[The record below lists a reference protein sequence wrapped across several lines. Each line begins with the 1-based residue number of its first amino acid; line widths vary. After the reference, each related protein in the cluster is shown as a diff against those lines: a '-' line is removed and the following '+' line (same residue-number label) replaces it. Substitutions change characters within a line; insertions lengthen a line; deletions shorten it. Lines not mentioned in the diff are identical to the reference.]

1 MATKGKI
8 RFIRSYA
15 RNVGTSLKN
24 YIIPSALLGVN
35 PELKSF
41 YDDNKSFAEELR
53 DQAKDLKDT
62 VREQI
67 RAFIKED
74 NLVKQGWRNAK
85 KGLRTGKWHD
95 FAASKA
101 AQDEAMQSMMGDMGF
116 DFNLEDEDASFK
128 EEFDKESMDVGF
140 MEDIA
145 NKVGVSQQSSAL
157 MSADMIGGTIS
168 KTSAQSMLHITQMT
182 SVLTTSL
189 NAINSSIVKLHSDF
203 VNPINDHLKN
213 FTKFSDSTT
222 NELQKQTQYLKQIS
236 ETLTKQFEDKEPK
249 KKETRD
255 YWADVFGTDGLKLPN
270 FRKWWEIGLE
280 KAKEDNPFSFVDPS
294 QIKGF
299 LGQMAAS
306 PVSFAVTSYLQNQ
319 MQKGFIGKSFKN
331 MSNLARVAADK
342 LSDYVHSKAG
352 GDGLLDSLIGLF
364 DIKKS
369 RARTTSLDYSAYN
382 KEIARWTGRDS
393 RALQTVIP
401 TQLSEIISLLSGQP
415 PKMFDYEAGTWK
427 TTRQIQKEFESKV
440 ITNMTNAIDSNL
452 ISRFTEEVSDIKD
465 SNIRSKYAE
474 TLKEF
479 LLLAAGNEKSNF
491 SKYKTKEDYQKSD
504 AYKQLTK
511 DNNRLDL
518 TLLDRL
524 LDRAWADRSN
534 EAIPNLTYQLDS
546 AVQNIRNQHDRF
558 IANISTDR
566 GSRAY
571 IDSKNGANLNTA
583 VSSIN
588 ALLNQQGSH
597 NAQLFDYLGDILT
610 TLKTQTEYLYLPY
623 NLGESSKNRA
633 GEKIYKDYKKSLKV
647 DTANQYTPSTN
658 ATQQSSNIISSNAS
672 NITTSQ
678 INQIHED
685 DTSISGLS
693 IFDILKRGN
702 HELKYS
708 ANKDIKW
715 SSDVDEEFKK
725 SVNEATNRAIEDDKA
740 RANPFYQIY
749 KGFEIALA
757 NVITGKTYDSYD
769 QLQKE
774 RKSSK
779 DAAVKKGLVG
789 VLQDLP
795 KALNETVAK
804 PIIDQSKLGWKG
816 IQGSGF
822 LGKIA
827 SSIMGDAETV
837 KDKALEYLKELGF
850 TGDALDEQ
858 MRDRGFDPDD
868 TGSSSS
874 SSSQSTTVSNTSQAS
889 NTQQTKPSGNVKTE
903 RNDLIESWLTN
914 FKLKQVGKNAT
925 KSKKSHREKLLN
937 ILDSRRK
944 PDDKKMA
951 LLEYLANN
959 KLPGS
964 TLTDDT
970 IIDIVD
976 QINPSL
982 LAKGGMITKSGMAS
996 VSEGEIVIPAKYNPF
1011 YNNRLTDKQRD
1022 DIEQANFEKWLQSG
1036 APGGQYFGKYK
1047 DGGVVSTDTAA
1058 KAAPVPNDP
1067 ENKDYFGEAAHGI
1080 VNSISKKIES
1090 GIDLLFG
1097 DDSKESTKYKK
1108 KNVEITD
1115 LVQENLPKYIGRTAL
1130 GGLLGHIVLSSPYG
1144 LLGGLV
1150 AGAGISLYRDYKEA
1164 SNKVFGKQEDGKE
1177 NKSKWLSW
1185 LPQKTQKFISGSLPN
1200 VAKAGLLGAGL
1211 SLLPLSPFGLL
1222 GGMATAAGLE
1232 LVFGAKRI
1240 REFLFGDTKNKK
1252 GAIPT
1257 IKEFLFGSKDKKK
1270 ASFFSELKKNWID
1283 PVPLFFRNISD
1294 MASSKFDAL
1303 GIEIKKFGRSLKY
1316 GVIEPAKRFF
1326 QYDWAKT
1333 KYDVI
1338 DPTKRFLQLDWI
1350 KTKQHMKSMKDKAV
1364 GWLQDRKWGRFL
1376 INDAQ
1381 RTYEDFKS
1389 AKEKTKAFVKKSGKN
1404 ILKGTAIGAGILGL
1418 GGLAVTGTWMPAAI
1432 AAGLGGIAGMRHLNP
1447 YLRDRNILKGRS
1459 SLSAEERFAAYN
1471 RMEMGDSFKKLSE
1484 ENQQAV
1490 LQQLAIAQNL
1500 NVSPDDRQKAYD
1512 TIKTILNTAYEQKEL
1527 KQEDFEALNN
1537 NLSQL
1542 QLGKSNIDTVANDV
1556 NATKQ
1561 RTMAHR
1567 YTRAIVSG
1575 KANADN
1581 LSKLF
1586 SSMSHV
1592 RNQDKYNNT
1601 FEEFKNKFNNLNIKH
1616 VGKFSRTAFNQ
1627 ILEQI
1632 QEAVAGQDSKRL
1644 AEITKQIKDLPISP
1658 NEKSDLVILMSKM
1671 VKEYKTNNKAASEAS
1686 ELARSI
1692 FGDDVDLNSL
1702 KHLILNPQMSSDIK
1716 RLKKQTDSNSSAKL
1730 MPEIKQNAS
1739 TATPSVSQQNR
1750 ALKADQMEHPVQNEI
1765 LGNTGKLVQLVGQ
1778 IVDQQ
1783 SSNTSKTKNNK
1794 GSRKNKSK
1802 KDNTPEEI
1810 KEEPQQDS
1818 DILPVPDIQQE
1829 QEEQQAPNQ
1838 AEPEN
1843 QPPKDVKK
1851 SIMSSIHT
1859 ANDITETL
1867 NYASR
1872 GLFRQLPL
1880 FKMINWA
1887 SKAGKM
1893 FGKAKGGKV
1902 KKSGLASVSEGEM
1915 IVPNLSDY
1923 AAKTTPFEQAL
1934 GNQTKPK
1941 DGEKKVELVNG
1952 IPTEYIY
1959 RDGEWNL
1966 NTTDSETKRSIE
1978 TQDIRNEFYRK
1989 MIESDFF
1996 EVIKNLKSQSDD
2008 DKENIDKAKK
2018 DADSLL
2024 GGFGGGIA
2032 SKLKSIITN
2041 PYVLGGAA
2049 TLLAGLVFYKNGKT
2063 TAGTKYDPQMRRGMN
2078 PEARKKQAEEA
2089 GLIANIANGIDASVN
2104 QITGKDMTTYGNE
2117 DYVSDTFTQRMSK
2130 TLGKMGLRGLASHGA
2145 ASGAGRG
2152 LAGMAADT
2160 SRFAARGSVINSL
2173 WKASGKLPKW
2183 ARILS
2188 RASLA
2193 PFKLASSAG
2202 NAISHGA
2209 FAGIKGV
2216 ENFTTGMAAKAARL
2230 EAKAAKMGAKGMIR
2244 TSTHSSF
2251 LAQSKLRMVQGPV
2264 HGLLARLQNVFNGM
2278 FARLI
2283 KYFPKI
2289 AISSTS
2295 VSRASREI
2303 SLRIVSVLERK
2314 GVQKAAQFAGR
2325 FVPVVGQAAMLIFTG
2340 NAILE
2345 GFLDGRAKVILGILD
2360 KPTIWQKIVASTV
2373 AGLNEFFLFGLIPTQ
2388 YLVDIIMWGL
2398 SLVGLQNKEYYAQR
2412 KEAEKKLAEYNA
2424 ENGTTYNLEEY
2435 VVNVLGENTSLG
2447 QWGAKTWD
2455 KTQSIFTGKRQLEA
2469 QHDEQVDKLSK
2480 EDRFATNIAKRE
2492 KLYQLNKQREA
2503 QGLPQI
2509 YSIAEY
2515 DKVTT
2520 ASPELQQTGSGSGLL
2535 ETIRGWFGRKS
2546 DSVMESAKNITDVK
2560 LGVDSGEAVESMADI
2575 ASNPLLTKDNVYQQ
2589 LHKSMDPLTK
2599 VIKQLTGKSVPPDK
2613 LTKIII
2619 GTISRILNL
2628 LKPAQKKAILNFLK
2642 KSNKYGHDFIRTLE
2656 TSSKWGA
2663 SANVLKCLGATF
2675 KIVALKD
2682 LLPNCLNATV
2692 PQNTKIILGIV
2703 TEPTPIERFV
2713 AGLLVLFHELIPFMT
2728 VVFKPEHFATIV
2740 LESFNMASNGLMASL
2755 PNLDPQ
2761 DIFNL
2766 SLIEKRHSSKKIVT
2780 KAAKTDKRINNVET
2794 YLQIRHKE
2802 NKTDFGTY
2810 LGEATTPDPQDI
2822 WNPNVKKS
2830 GGASG
2835 ISNNDDELI
2844 ATFDGV
2850 SKFFNKLGNDIPDM
2864 TKMISDFWRSSDP
2877 KINKNANDKR
2887 TIDKY
2892 ISKKKSPTDSF
2903 SNSIVNAVGGV
2914 LRIINN
2920 VVRPFRSLADI
2931 SSSYINKI
2939 ADKAPNTGI
2948 IGGIKRTASNAWNW
2962 LKDTFTGSDSDDE
2975 ISESSDEATEETGS
2989 GTIHQTQLGNYTP
3002 FGNST
3007 IDKIGCGPA
3016 ALATVR
3022 NLLGDGTNTTTVAK
3036 EISGGI
3042 TKNGVTVGAIA
3053 QNLKNR
3059 TGRPSQ
3065 IVKGKQDIASLAKR
3079 QKPIIALGK
3088 NSSNRHKSNSPFGP
3102 HNHYVAIRGMKNG
3115 KVIVDDPEQNR
3126 TVAYNKRILNDINV
3140 GIAAGQSGIENANTE
3155 NKEKPKVE
3163 AKPAT
3168 ATETKSATTKPT
3180 ATLPT
3185 SEPDQT
3191 AKSNSLLD
3199 SFDGTNI
3206 SDLISKGFSIGA
3218 KALVDKLDPETAKF
3232 VKLIFGSVFGNEES
3246 NQSNGSSGSEGGI
3259 TGDIDAENATN
3270 ENGELFP
3277 IVTSRADL
3285 DKDREAYRKIIN
3297 TSPGDAYPPPKE
3309 GLHDPEY
3316 ISLPNCTGWGNA
3328 RFNYVYCKLK
3338 GIKPYVAYSFFE
3350 NPPSWIERVKNRK
3363 YGPDD
3368 IIKNPPSLP
3377 DLVYSKEP
3385 QVGALICWRRYS
3397 DSRRGHV
3404 AFVEKVSDDKNTI
3417 WISES
3422 AYGGF
3427 RSGPP
3432 IIQFGDIHRN
3442 NGKWT
3447 YNDAYEFMGFILNPA
3462 VAEISKAGGFKGT
3475 KKGTISGQSYEY
3487 DLWKFILNNIIGDA
3501 FKKHNLD
3508 LSDAQ
3513 IQKGA
3518 KVWTAAIMGNLM
3530 AESSLDPTA
3539 QGDHGKAYGIAQWN
3553 SRKDKLVEWSKT
3565 NKLPVSDWK
3574 TQIKFM
3580 KYELNSNE
3588 IKSLNYIVQHPL
3600 LPIKEATIQFNN
3612 RYERSGDTQ
3621 VSRDG
3626 SSYIILNQSQI
3637 DKRVNNAKLFYNKY
3651 KNGAPNVKP
3660 SPKPSLTSSAT
3671 PTPKNSQINR
3681 NKTQPTNASTH
3692 QENLLKK
3699 YYQMTG
3705 VMNPSKAKLAQFD
3718 NTVIKNKTWKPV
3730 YMRKLFEY
3738 ERAHEVNGDNIK
3750 IMEGLRT
3757 RVKDDYNKAFMNAQG
3772 PVPIDDPNK
3781 YVLSKQE
3788 LFNRYSKDDT
3798 EQIINTPKSAWTM
3811 NMVPQPEYTNP
3822 KDPLIP
3828 ISVEGTTGQGSG
3840 LIQKIGDISN
3850 KIFNTPKRSKQLTSS
3865 VSPNKTRISPS
3876 SSQSIQPNRTI
3887 QQFTTSNIDYTKM
3900 LEYLKIIADNT
3911 QFNQAIP
3918 KLVEILGSTLGVMS
3932 NMNKTNAELAT
3943 VNGVST
3949 ALASKAN
3956 SYSKEIN
3963 SIQNDIAILAQKML
3977 QTAQAI

>member
-41 YDDNKSFAEELR
+41 YDENKSFAGELR

-67 RAFIKED
+67 RTFIKED
-74 NLVKQGWRNAK
+74 NLAKQTWRNAK
-85 KGLRTGKWHD
+85 KGLKTGKWHD

-101 AQDEAMQSMMGDMGF
+101 AQDEAMKSMMGDMGF

-128 EEFDKESMDVGF
+128 DEFDKESMDVGF

-145 NKVGVSQQSSAL
+145 DKLGVSQQSSAL

-182 SVLTTSL
+182 NVLTTSL

-236 ETLTKQFEDKEPK
+236 EALTEQFKDRDPK

-270 FRKWWEIGLE
+270 FRRWWEIGLE
-280 KAKEDNPFSFVDPS
+280 KAKDDNPLTFINPA
-294 QIKGF
+294 QLKGF

-319 MQKGFIGKSFKN
+319 MQRGFIGKSFKN

-342 LSDYVHSKAG
+342 LSDYVRSKAG
-352 GDGLLDSLIGLF
+352 GDGILDSLIGLF

-369 RARTTSLDYSAYN
+369 RAQTTSLDYSAYN

-401 TQLSEIISLLSGQP
+401 TQLSQIISLLSGQP

-440 ITNMTNAIDSNL
+440 ITNMTDAIDKNL
-452 ISRFTEEVSDIKD
+452 LSRFTEEVGNIKD
-465 SNIRSKYAE
+465 FNTRSKYE
-474 TLKEF
+474 DTLKEF
-479 LLLAAGNEKSNF
+479 LLLSAGNSKSNF
-491 SKYKTKEDYQKSD
+491 SKYKTKEDYMKSD
-504 AYKQLTK
+504 AYKQIIQ
-511 DNNRLDL
+511 NNDRLDKEFL
-518 TLLDRL
+518 NRL
-524 LDRAWADRSN
+524 LDRAYADRSN
-534 EAIPNLTYQLDS
+534 EAIPNLAYLMDS
-546 AVQNIRNQHDRF
+546 SIQNIRNQHDRF
-558 IANISTDR
+558 VANISTDR

-571 IDSKNGANLNTA
+571 IDSKNGANLNTT

-588 ALLNQQGSH
+588 TLLNQQGSH
-597 NAQLFDYLGDILT
+597 NVRLFDYLDDILETLTLNTSVLQYINKYQLNGDIQIRDKQDDIISQIMRLNLGMNKSRISPKYSNFNTIPNITSNTSNDTNQLT
-610 TLKTQTEYLYLPY
+610 TQT
-623 NLGESSKNRA
+623 S
-633 GEKIYKDYKKSLKV
+633 
-647 DTANQYTPSTN
+647 
-658 ATQQSSNIISSNAS
+658 
-672 NITTSQ
+672 
-678 INQIHED
+678 IHPD
-685 DTSISGLS
+685 DTSISGLN

-708 ANKDIKW
+708 ANNDIKW

-749 KGFEIALA
+749 KGFEVALS

-774 RKSSK
+774 RRSSK
-779 DAAVKKGLVG
+779 DATIKKGLVG

-804 PIIDQSKLGWKG
+804 PIIDQTKLGWKG

-827 SSIMGDAETV
+827 SSIVGDAETV

-850 TGDALDEQ
+850 TGDALEEQ
-858 MRDRGFDPDD
+858 MRNRGLDPDD
-868 TGSSSS
+868 TGSTPTKSTDIDTNIQDNISNNSNIKRINRSKSSLLIN
-874 SSSQSTTVSNTSQAS
+874 QILQLLPNKKLRQYHMVKLHQLFNNKTNVTSNDIL
-889 NTQQTKPSGNVKTE
+889 NLIQQFGIKPSQLP
-903 RNDLIESWLTN
+903 DSPY
-914 FKLKQVGKNAT
+914 FKISKILRTQWDDSNNGK
-925 KSKKSHREKLLN
+925 
-937 ILDSRRK
+937 
-944 PDDKKMA
+944 
-951 LLEYLANN
+951 
-959 KLPGS
+959 
-964 TLTDDT
+964 
-970 IIDIVD
+970 
-976 QINPSL
+976 
-982 LAKGGMITKSGMAS
+982 LAKGGIITKSGMAS

-1164 SNKVFGKQEDGKE
+1164 SNKVFGKQEEGKE

-1185 LPQKTQKFISGSLPN
+1185 LPQKAQKFISGSLPN
-1200 VAKAGLLGAGL
+1200 VTKAGLLGAGL
-1211 SLLPLSPFGLL
+1211 GLLSPLGLF
-1222 GGMATAAGLE
+1222 GGMVTAAGLE
-1232 LVFGAKRI
+1232 LVFGTKRI
-1240 REFLFGDTKNKK
+1240 REFLFGDPKNKNKK

-1270 ASFFSELKKNWID
+1270 PSFFAELKKNWID

-1303 GIEIKKFGRSLKY
+1303 GLEIKKFGRSLKY
-1316 GVIEPAKRFF
+1316 GIIEPAKRFF

-1376 INDAQ
+1376 INDAK

-1404 ILKGTAIGAGILGL
+1404 ILKGTAVGAGVLGL
-1418 GGLAVTGTWMPAAI
+1418 GGLAVTGAWMPAAI
-1432 AAGLGGIAGMRHLNP
+1432 AAGVGGIAGMRHLNP

-1512 TIKTILNTAYEQKEL
+1512 AIKTILETAYEQKEL
-1527 KQEDFEALNN
+1527 KQKDFEALNN

-1561 RTMAHR
+1561 RTIAHR

-1575 KANADN
+1575 KANADD

-1592 RNQDKYNNT
+1592 RNQDKYNT
-1601 FEEFKNKFNNLNIKH
+1601 AFEEFKNKFNNLNIKH
-1616 VGKFSRTAFNQ
+1616 VGNFDRTTFDQ
-1627 ILEQI
+1627 ISKQI
-1632 QEAVAGQDSKRL
+1632 QEAVSSQSSNRL
-1644 AEITKQIKDLPISP
+1644 TEIRTKQIKNLPISGK
-1658 NEKSDLVILMSKM
+1658 EKSDLISSIFKIA
-1671 VKEYKTNNKAASEAS
+1671 KEYHGDNKAISGS
-1686 ELARSI
+1686 LDLAKNI
-1692 FGDDVDLNSL
+1692 LGQDVDFNSL
-1702 KHLILNPQMSSDIK
+1702 KYLILNPQMSSDIK
-1716 RLKKQTDSNSSAKL
+1716 RLKKQADSNSSTKL
-1730 MPEIKQNAS
+1730 IPEIKQNAP
-1739 TATPSVSQQNR
+1739 TTTPSVSQQNR
-1750 ALKADQMEHPVQNEI
+1750 ALKADKMEHPVQNEI

-1802 KDNTPEEI
+1802 KDNAPEEI

-1818 DILPVPDIQQE
+1818 NILPTPDIQQE

-1843 QPPKDVKK
+1843 QPPKDTKK
-1851 SIMSSIHT
+1851 FIMSSIHT

-1872 GLFRQLPL
+1872 GLFGQLPL

-1893 FGKAKGGKV
+1893 FGMAKGGKV

-1923 AAKTTPFEQAL
+1923 AAKTTPFDKAFE
-1934 GNQTKPK
+1934 NSTPK
-1941 DGEKKVELVNG
+1941 EGEKKVELVNG

-1959 RDGEWNL
+1959 RNGEWNI
-1966 NTTDSETKRSIE
+1966 NTTDSETKRSAE

-1989 MIESDFF
+1989 MVESDFF
-1996 EVIKNLKSQSDD
+1996 ELIKNLKNKGDADQKDI
-2008 DKENIDKAKK
+2008 EKAQK

-2024 GGFGGGIA
+2024 GGLGGGGLA
-2032 SKLKSIITN
+2032 SKLKSVITN

-2049 TLLAGLVFYKNGKT
+2049 TLLAGLVFYKNGQMS
-2063 TAGTKYDPQMRRGMN
+2063 AGGKYDPKMRRGMN
-2078 PEARKKQAEEA
+2078 PETRKQEAKEA
-2089 GLIANIANGIDASVN
+2089 GIISNILDGMDATANKLA
-2104 QITGKDMTTYGNE
+2104 GKDMTTYGSE
-2117 DYVSDTFTQRMSK
+2117 DHVSDSFTQHIGQ
-2130 TLGKMGLRGLASHGA
+2130 TLKKMGLRGLA
-2145 ASGAGRG
+2145 ASGVAGGAGRG
-2152 LAGMAADT
+2152 LAGIAADAATFT
-2160 SRFAARGSVINSL
+2160 SRGGVINSL
-2173 WKASGKLPKW
+2173 WKASEKLPRW
-2183 ARILS
+2183 ARVLS
-2188 RASLA
+2188 RATLA
-2193 PFKLASSAG
+2193 PFKAVTGASNMISRSAYSVVKATEG
-2202 NAISHGA
+2202 
-2209 FAGIKGV
+2209 FDQV
-2216 ENFTTGMAAKAARL
+2216 LAKASKFSS
-2230 EAKAAKMGAKGMIR
+2230 KAAKMAKGGMIR
-2244 TSTHSSF
+2244 TTANYESRLLGNMIKSPV
-2251 LAQSKLRMVQGPV
+2251 QS
-2264 HGLLARLQNVFNGM
+2264 LLARLQNIFNGA
-2278 FARLI
+2278 FAKII
-2283 KYFPKI
+2283 KYFPRLAITSGSIEKASKAVSTKI
-2289 AISSTS
+2289 AEFLLKHQAI
-2295 VSRASREI
+2295 
-2303 SLRIVSVLERK
+2303 K
-2314 GVQKAAQFAGR
+2314 GVAQQAAKAI
-2325 FVPVVGQAAMLIFTG
+2325 PVVGQAAIIIFTG
-2340 NAILE
+2340 NAVLE
-2345 GFLDGRAKVILGILD
+2345 NMLDGRAKITLGILD
-2360 KPTIWQKIVASTV
+2360 PPTVWQKIVASTI
-2373 AGLNEFFLFGLIPTQ
+2373 AGLNEFFLFGIIPAQ
-2388 YLVDIIMWGL
+2388 YLVDIVMWGL
-2398 SLVGLQNKEYYAQR
+2398 SLLGIQPTEFYEQR
-2412 KEAEKKLAEYNA
+2412 KHAEQVLAQYNS

-2447 QWGAKTWD
+2447 QWGAKAWD

-2492 KLYQLNKQREA
+2492 KLNQLNKQREQ

-2515 DKVTT
+2515 DKIT
-2520 ASPELQQTGSGSGLL
+2520 ANSQDLQQTGSGSGLL
-2535 ETIRGWFGRKS
+2535 DTIRGWFSKEGQSRTE
-2546 DSVMESAKNITDVK
+2546 SVEALTKVK
-2560 LGVDSGEAVESMADI
+2560 IGADKGEAVETAADL
-2575 ASNPLLTKDNVYQQ
+2575 ASNAFLSDDDVYKS
-2589 LHKSMDPLTK
+2589 LHKIVKPLVDIIK
-2599 VIKQLTGKSVPPDK
+2599 VATGKNIKADG

-2619 GTISRILNL
+2619 EKTGDILNSL
-2628 LKPAQKKAILNFLK
+2628 NKNQKTVVLNFLK
-2642 KSNKYGHDFIRTLE
+2642 KSNKNWHGLIKTLE

-2663 SANVLKCLGATF
+2663 SANVLKCFGSTL
-2675 KIVALKD
+2675 KIVGLKD
-2682 LLPNCLNATV
+2682 LLPNVMNATV
-2692 PQNTKIILGIV
+2692 PKNTKVILGIV
-2703 TEPTPIERFV
+2703 TEPTALERFA
-2713 AGLLVLFHELIPFMT
+2713 AGFIILLHELIPFMT
-2728 VVFKPEHFATIV
+2728 IVFSQKDFATIIIETWNILAAV
-2740 LESFNMASNGLMASL
+2740 KIKASTMN
-2755 PNLDPQ
+2755 PY
-2761 DIFNL
+2761 DIFNM
-2766 SLIEKRHSSKKIVT
+2766 SLIEKRRKSEKIVK
-2780 KAAKTDKRINNVET
+2780 KASKTDNRIQDLDT

-2802 NKTDFGTY
+2802 QKDIDFGTY
-2810 LGEATTPDPQDI
+2810 WGEATAPDPQDVL
-2822 WNPNVKKS
+2822 NSDAKKS

-2877 KINKNANDKR
+2877 KINQNANDKR
-2887 TIDKY
+2887 TINKY

-2903 SNSIVNAVGGV
+2903 GNSIVSAVGGV
-2914 LRIINN
+2914 LRIMNN
-2920 VVRPFRSLADI
+2920 VIRPFRSLADI

-2939 ADKAPNTGI
+2939 ADKVPNIGI

-2962 LKDTFTGSDSDDE
+2962 LKDKFTGSDSNDE
-2975 ISESSDEATEETGS
+2975 ISESSDEVTEETGS

-3016 ALATVR
+3016 ALATIR
-3022 NLLGDGTNTTTVAK
+3022 NLLGDRTNTTNVAR
-3036 EISGGI
+3036 EMGGGI
-3042 TKNGVTVGAIA
+3042 TKNGATVGAIA

-3102 HNHYVAIRGMKNG
+3102 RNHYVAIRGMKNG

-3163 AKPAT
+3163 DKQAT
-3168 ATETKSATTKPT
+3168 ATETKST
-3180 ATLPT
+3180 ATLPA
-3185 SEPDQT
+3185 SETDQT

-3218 KALVDKLDPETAKF
+3218 KALVDKLDPQTAKF

-3246 NQSNGSSGSEGGI
+3246 NKTDGSSSESGGI
-3259 TGDIDAENATN
+3259 GNIDAENATN
-3270 ENGELFP
+3270 ENGEIFP

-3285 DKDREAYRKIIN
+3285 DKDKEAYSKILN
-3297 TSPGDAYPPPKE
+3297 TWPGNAYHPQYP
-3309 GLHDPEY
+3309 DPSFS
-3316 ISLPNCTGWGNA
+3316 SLANCVGWANA

-3338 GIKPYVAYSFFE
+3338 GLKPYVAYSFYQ
-3350 NPPSWIERVKNRK
+3350 NPPSWIERVKNKK
-3363 YGPDD
+3363 YGPND
-3368 IIKNPPSLP
+3368 IIKNPTSLP

-3385 QVGALICWRRYS
+3385 QVGALICWRS
-3397 DSRRGHV
+3397 SGESGHV
-3404 AFVEKVSDDKNTI
+3404 AFVEKVSDDRNTI
-3417 WISES
+3417 WVSES
-3422 AYGGF
+3422 SY
-3427 RSGPP
+3427 SGWWDGSDPLSLH
-3432 IIQFGDIHRN
+3432 FTDIHRN
-3442 NGKWT
+3442 NGQWKYSDRYT
-3447 YNDAYEFMGFILNPA
+3447 FLGFILNPA
-3462 VAEISKAGGFKGT
+3462 VAEVSKAGGFEGSN
-3475 KKGTISGQSYEY
+3475 KKSISGQSYEY
-3487 DLWKFILNNIIGDA
+3487 ALWKFILNNVIMEL
-3501 FKKHNLD
+3501 FKKFKLKV
-3508 LSDAQ
+3508 SDTK
-3513 IQKGA
+3513 IQDGA
-3518 KVWTAAIMGNLM
+3518 KRWTAAIMGNFM
-3530 AESSLDPTA
+3530 AESGLISSRH
-3539 QGDHGKAYGIAQWN
+3539 QNGGNGYGLAQWDDR
-3553 SRKDKLVEWSKT
+3553 RKSLESWAAT
-3565 NKLPVSDWK
+3565 NKLPVDNWK
-3574 TQIKFM
+3574 TQAQFM
-3580 KYELNSNE
+3580 NYELHSTE
-3588 IKSLNYIVQHPL
+3588 AETATYIVHHPI
-3600 LPIKEATIQFNN
+3600 LPVKNATMEFHN
-3612 RYERSGDTQ
+3612 RYERSADTR
-3621 VSRDG
+3621 VYPNG
-3626 SSYIILNQSQI
+3626 SYTVLNQSQVN
-3637 DKRVNNAKLFYNKY
+3637 KRITSAEQFYNKY
-3651 KNGAPNVKP
+3651 KNGAPNAKP
-3660 SPKPSLTSSAT
+3660 LPKSTKPGAQPIDNNAT
-3671 PTPKNSQINR
+3671 INR
-3681 NKTQPTNASTH
+3681 NETKPEPSPSHYT
-3692 QENLLKK
+3692 NLLKK
-3699 YYQMTG
+3699 YYWMTG
-3705 VMNPSKAKLAQFD
+3705 VMNPSKSKLAEFD
-3718 NTVIKNKTWKPV
+3718 NTVIKSNSWKPT
-3730 YMRKLFEY
+3730 YMRQTLGYYYKKNKSTGGSIGTAMDLLGE
-3738 ERAHEVNGDNIK
+3738 K
-3750 IMEGLRT
+3750 
-3757 RVKDDYNKAFMNAQG
+3757 VKKDYNNAFKNAQAAI
-3772 PVPIDDPNK
+3772 PITNPNDYMLDRKDIYDRYGSDDKLPIFSRSE
-3781 YVLSKQE
+3781 LSIGGTQPTLE
-3788 LFNRYSKDDT
+3788 EPQPAYTSSKDP
-3798 EQIINTPKSAWTM
+3798 I
-3811 NMVPQPEYTNP
+3811 VPTTA
-3822 KDPLIP
+3822 
-3828 ISVEGTTGQGSG
+3828 ISSTTGSGSG

-3850 KIFNTPKRSKQLTSS
+3850 KIFNTPKPSSQLTSS
-3865 VSPNKTRISPS
+3865 VSPNKARVSPS
-3876 SSQSIQPNRTI
+3876 AFQPNRAI
-3887 QQFTTSNIDYTKM
+3887 QSPSIANIDYNKM

-3932 NMNKTNAELAT
+3932 NMNKTNTEMAAA
-3943 VNGVST
+3943 NGIST
-3949 ALASKAN
+3949 ALANKAN

-3963 SIQNDIAILAQKML
+3963 SIQKDIAILAQKML
-3977 QTAQAI
+3977 QTAQSI